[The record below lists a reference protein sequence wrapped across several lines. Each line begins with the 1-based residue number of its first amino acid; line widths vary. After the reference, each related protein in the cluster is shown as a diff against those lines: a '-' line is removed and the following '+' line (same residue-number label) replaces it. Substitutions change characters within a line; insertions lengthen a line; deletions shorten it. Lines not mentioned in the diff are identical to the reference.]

1 MKKQKTGASPVLNMP
16 RKTFLTQP
24 IAFQIKK
31 KVSVNYKQK
40 TLSLYKHFDDLQ
52 SRIANLKSV
61 ENLEKEFKSDSVIFR
76 KWSPS
81 LPVAR
86 VWNYFRR
93 QSGLYNKGIPITVTG
108 LLY

>member
-1 MKKQKTGASPVLNMP
+1 M
-16 RKTFLTQP
+16 
-24 IAFQIKK
+24 
-31 KVSVNYKQK
+31 SVNYKQK

-61 ENLEKEFKSDSVIFR
+61 ENLEKEFQSDSMLFR

-93 QSGLYNKGIPITVTG
+93 QSGLYNKGIPMTVTG